1 MRLRERISNHEQEQE
16 KQKQIPL
23 PVVPGENLARARQ
36 AAERFLAEGDDAI
49 NRALSVSSVDFL
61 AANRQE
67 GGQ

>member
-1 MRLRERISNHEQEQE
+1 MRLREQKSNHEQEQE
-16 KQKQIPL
+16 KQLQL

-36 AAERFLAEGDDAI
+36 AAERFLEEGDDAI
-49 NRALSVSSVDFL
+49 NKALSASSVDFL

>member
-1 MRLRERISNHEQEQE
+1 MRLREQKSNHEQEQE
-16 KQKQIPL
+16 KQLPL

-36 AAERFLAEGDDAI
+36 AAERFLEEGDDAI
-49 NRALSVSSVDFL
+49 NKALSASSVDFL

>member
-1 MRLRERISNHEQEQE
+1 MRLRERNSYHEQEQE
-16 KQKQIPL
+16 KQLPL
-23 PVVPGENLARARQ
+23 PVVPGENLTRARQ

-49 NRALSVSSVDFL
+49 NRALSASSVDFL

>member
-1 MRLRERISNHEQEQE
+1 MRLRERNSNHEHEQEQE
-16 KQKQIPL
+16 KQLPL

-36 AAERFLAEGDDAI
+36 AAERFLEEGDDAI
-49 NRALSVSSVDFL
+49 NKALSASSVDFL